1 MPKKLFGYRFVIYFP
16 VLLLVIIASIQIYLV
31 YSANLSPWSG
41 GGFGMFST
49 TDAGGSRHLHAYS
62 VTSGIRRELDSD
74 PKLKKDLEL
83 LLTFPAD
90 YKILKFTDKLE
101 KINIPEEGQKTLNI
115 QIWKRSFNPET
126 LEPST
131 VLLKYRQV
139 LISE

>member
-16 VLLLVIIASIQIYLV
+16 VLLLVTIASIQINLV
-31 YSANLSPWSG
+31 YSSNLSPWSG

-74 PKLKKDLEL
+74 PKLKKDLEV
-83 LLTFPAD
+83 LLTLPTD
-90 YKILKFTDKLE
+90 YNILKFSDQLAN
-101 KINIPEEGQKTLNI
+101 INIPDEGQKTLNI
-115 QIWKRSFNPET
+115 QIWKKSFNPET

-131 VLLKYRQV
+131 FLLKYKEV
-139 LISE
+139 PINE